1 MPSNP
6 APNALAALRQR
17 IDEIDRAII
26 ALGLERLEIAEQIG
40 LQKEAAQLPLRNEQR
55 EAEVIEGYRE
65 AGLEAVG
72 RALIDAAVRR
82 QEAKSAYFAEG

>member
-6 APNALAALRQR
+6 VPNALTALRQR

-40 LQKEAAQLPLRNEQR
+40 LQKKAAQLPLRNEQR
-55 EAEVIEGYRE
+55 EAEVLEGYRE

-82 QEAKSAYFAEG
+82 QKAKNAY